1 MSGKLWSEAE
11 YATLR
16 QLHAQKVSYAR
27 MEEFL
32 PGRTQTG
39 IWQAAVRIKLVAP
52 RQKTE
57 LLPQGGENEAYSA
70 AAIARSSARFVADGL
85 KLMAGRA

>member
-16 QLHAQKVSYAR
+16 DLYAR
-27 MEEFL
+27 QMPLIDMVQYL
-32 PGRTQTG
+32 PGRSVNG
-39 IWQAAVRIKLVAP
+39 IWQAAVRAKLVKAKEP
-52 RQKTE
+52 SP
-57 LLPQGGENEAYSA
+57 LLPQKGENEAYSA

-85 KLMAGRA
+85 KLMAARA